1 MAIERVDIGG
11 QGGPIG
17 KARAGAGVT
26 AKQRVLEGAEAAG
39 LVAQIKQIGR
49 LWAAARRREQ
59 QAAPV
64 EAAAGMKQSD
74 VEVAFAT
81 AQKLGDA
88 QPGGFTR
95 REWKQRERAPIGPA
109 RDDDHRLQSARP
121 PDRLEPGG
129 DKIVILIGA
138 DSGGFA
144 KGDPVLARVGKT
156 VEHH

>member
-26 AKQRVLEGAEAAG
+26 AKQRVLEGAETAG

-64 EAAAGMKQSD
+64 EAAAGMKQPD

-88 QPGGFTR
+88 
-95 REWKQRERAPIGPA
+95 
-109 RDDDHRLQSARP
+109 
-121 PDRLEPGG
+121 
-129 DKIVILIGA
+129 
-138 DSGGFA
+138 
-144 KGDPVLARVGKT
+144 
-156 VEHH
+156 